1 MARKRL
7 SVHLTQD
14 ESEFLTTYVARGH
27 KKARYIN
34 RARALLLSHHGKD
47 DQEIANILG
56 ISRATVYNTRKRY
69 HQQKYDHIVDILND
83 KPRIGRPIAFDH
95 KVEANI
101 SMIACSQAP
110 KGCARWTLHL
120 IADKLVQLNVVD
132 SISHESVRSL
142 LKKTNLSLG

>member
-1 MARKRL
+1 MARQRL

-14 ESEFLTTYVARGH
+14 EHDVLTTYVARGH

-34 RARALLLSHHGKD
+34 RARALLLSHEGKD
-47 DQEIANILG
+47 DQEIAKLLG
-56 ISRATVYNTRKRY
+56 ITRTTVYNVRKKY
-69 HQQKYDHIVDILND
+69 SQQSYDHIVEVIND
-83 KPRIGRPIAFDH
+83 QPRVGRPIVFDYQ
-95 KVEANI
+95 VEANV
-101 SMIACSQAP
+101 SMIACSEAP

-120 IADKLVQLNVVD
+120 IADKLIQLNVVN

>member
-47 DQEIANILG
+47 DQEIATILG